1 MSSVYKTFTYSAV
14 VFLVVYLLRGV
25 GILSYIPGGIIL
37 TLLLITIVS
46 GLMWA
51 IMATWRY

>member
-1 MSSVYKTFTYSAV
+1 MSISKLFSYSAV
-14 VFLVVYLLRGV
+14 VFLIVYLLRGV

-37 TLLLITIVS
+37 TLLLITIIS